1 MAIRATYM
9 TSAQKQHHFDY
20 TGRLAV
26 VTGGGSGIGA
36 TASAALA
43 RAGAEVIVADVDFDA
58 AVTVAGRIG
67 GKAIAVDVCSR
78 SSVVE
83 LFTSLARS
91 PDALLTCAGGAHRCP
106 ALDVDDALLFASLH
120 LNTGGFWRCAQEA
133 ARRSIAEG
141 RPLAITHVASSLFA
155 GPAPGLSH
163 FAAAKG
169 ASISLVRCLAQEWA
183 AEGIRVN
190 AIIPGPID
198 TPATARVWEEHP
210 EIRTAIEARMPLG
223 RVGHTSDLIPLITW
237 LLHDSASWVTGSLIT
252 VDGGWSVAP

>member
-1 MAIRATYM
+1 MK
-9 TSAQKQHHFDY
+9 SAQHSGSFDY
-20 TGRLAV
+20 SDRLIV

-36 TASAALA
+36 TAAAALA
-43 RAGAEVIVADVDFDA
+43 GAGAEVIVADVDLDA
-58 AVTVAGRIG
+58 AMTVAERIGGTAVTV
-67 GKAIAVDVCSR
+67 DVCDR
-78 SSVVE
+78 ASVVG
-83 LFTSLARS
+83 LFTSLPRA
-91 PDALLTCAGGAHRCP
+91 PDALLTCAGGANRCP
-106 ALDVDDALLFASLH
+106 ALDVDDVLLFESLQ

-141 RPLAITHVASSLFA
+141 RRLAIAHVASSLFA

-183 AEGIRVN
+183 AYGIRVN

-198 TPATARVWEEHP
+198 TPATARTWDAHP
-210 EIRTAIEARMPLG
+210 EIRTAIESRMPLG
-223 RVGHTSDLIPLITW
+223 RIGRTEDLIPLVHW
-237 LLHDSASWVTGSLIT
+237 LLHDSTDWVTGALIT

>member
-1 MAIRATYM
+1 MN
-9 TSAQKQHHFDY
+9 SGQHRTFLDY
-20 TGRLAV
+20 TDRLVV

-36 TASAALA
+36 TASLALA
-43 RAGAEVIVADVDFDA
+43 DAGAEVIVADLDFNA
-58 AVTVAGRIG
+58 ATMVAARIG
-67 GKAIAVDVCSR
+67 GTAIAVDVCDR
-78 SSVVE
+78 ASVIS

-91 PDALLTCAGGAHRCP
+91 PDALLTCAGGASRCP
-106 ALDVDDALLFASLH
+106 ALDVDDELMFNSLH

-133 ARRSIAEG
+133 ARRSIADR
-141 RPLAITHVASSLFA
+141 RPLAIAHVASSLYA

-183 AEGIRVN
+183 AHGIRVN

-198 TPATARVWEEHP
+198 TPATERVWGEHP
-210 EIRTAIEARMPLG
+210 EIRAAIEARMPTG
-223 RVGHTSDLIPLITW
+223 RVGRTADLIPIINW
-237 LLHDSASWVTGSLIT
+237 LLHDSTEWVTGSLIT